1 MNLWSFLIAIAGIL
15 TSAAILTK
23 VIRRP
28 EPGIEGVLM
37 RGGNFK
43 PNKRTELPP
52 EKRDGVDNAK
62 LYQNHFRLVA
72 WPVYEFRP
80 VSVTDRTYAL
90 DIPFD
95 FVVDGVRKNF
105 IITLQPTWGVMSS
118 DPNGINYAARAEK
131 NARNGIDGLT
141 QAVFRRAFNRL
152 KRMPGV
158 TIADLDDSDFLF
170 EHLRSLVE
178 IVDEEELQANPNSFP
193 LSYYGCDL
201 RGMASVLTRS
211 PMQVYN
217 DDGHREDGDI
227 VIVTEATGKP
237 LGT

>member
-1 MNLWSFLIAIAGIL
+1 MNFWSFLIAITGII
-15 TSAAILTK
+15 TSAAILAK

-43 PNKRTELPP
+43 PNKHTKLPP
-52 EKRDGVDNAK
+52 EHRDGVDNAK
-62 LYQNHFRLVA
+62 LYRNHFRLVA
-72 WPVYEFRP
+72 WPFYEFRP
-80 VSVTDRTYAL
+80 ISVADRTYAI

-118 DPNGINYAARAEK
+118 DPVGINYAARAEK

-141 QAVFRRAFNRL
+141 QAVLRRAFNRL

-158 TIADLDDSDFLF
+158 TIHDLDNSDFLF
-170 EHLRSLVE
+170 EHLSQLVE
-178 IVDEEELQANPNSFP
+178 IVDTEELAANPNSFP
-193 LSYYGCDL
+193 MSYYGCNL

-237 LGT
+237 LGA